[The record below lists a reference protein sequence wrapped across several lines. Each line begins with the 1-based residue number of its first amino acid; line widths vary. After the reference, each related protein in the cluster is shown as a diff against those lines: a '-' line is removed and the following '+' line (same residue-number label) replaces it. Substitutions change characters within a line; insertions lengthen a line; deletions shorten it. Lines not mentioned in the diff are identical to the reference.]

1 MPSFTPPTD
10 LFVSFASRYETGIMA
25 ALRPFPRGRNV
36 YKLVDGSFTENQPS
50 DPAKIDKIYHGGH
63 IHPLTAE
70 EEADLTAAGYG
81 AYIS

>member
-10 LFVSFASRYETGIMA
+10 PFVKFALPHERGIFA
-25 ALRPFPRGRNV
+25 ALRGFPRGRNV
-36 YKLVDGSFTENQPS
+36 FKLVDGSFTENQPA
-50 DPAKIDKIYHGGH
+50 DPALIALTYHGGH

-70 EEADLTAAGYG
+70 EQADLVAAGYG